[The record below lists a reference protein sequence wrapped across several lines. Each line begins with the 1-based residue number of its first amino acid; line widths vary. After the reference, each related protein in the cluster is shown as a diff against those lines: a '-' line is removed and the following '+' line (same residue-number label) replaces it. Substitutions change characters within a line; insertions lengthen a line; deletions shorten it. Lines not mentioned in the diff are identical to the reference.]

1 MSVLPYQPTSDEDIF
16 RLCTKECGIITAT
29 EDQQYFALGCMFCP
43 AKFLYF
49 DAFIGHMQTD
59 HGPQTMGQ
67 KGLFGDMLGLGY
79 NGSYSENDSGHSG
92 VAAEDLT
99 DTDPSLLVPQT
110 VMIKEEVGDDALE
123 PPKHDDSIITGL
135 STENELADTVNSMYP
150 VKQEHSEPE
159 VSMEGDGE
167 SYMPDNYG
175 NYEDFT
181 NNGDEDDHNYQ
192 EDDENNYDDLVEQ
205 SLLGG
210 NHEMESGL
218 TMHIKDRK
226 MIQFLIDSY
235 RRNTFLWD
243 HRHPQFRDR
252 SKRQHFLDWIVM
264 EFKRRFNLSLAKD
277 AVTRKWD
284 NLRTVYK
291 RECNRM
297 SLENTNISTLWY
309 FKDLHFLNRFYGGNQ
324 KMTEAV
330 VKETVYRRR
339 SSALWNDVST
349 MKLLSMVEQYP
360 CFYNKYNIDY
370 RSKEKRGEALQKMA
384 AELQKMIEVSTIQIS
399 KRISQLRFD
408 YSKQKQERLLCEQ
421 NNKVFMPTYSYYDQM
436 QFMDADIAPFKCEF
450 CPVIVQ
456 SPRELDTHLNTHQ
469 PEGTYACNICPV
481 SFLDV
486 DQLNQHKQIHTP
498 TSKEVKYWCDLCT
511 ASFRT
516 KEVYDEHMR
525 RHNDELLLPSLANI
539 PHAGNDMG
547 MAENENSLLHMDN
560 SEYDDGYSCDICGK
574 SFTNMVYL
582 NAHRAQ
588 HTSPSERPFR
598 CDYSHC
604 GRLFPTRQSMLE
616 HARQHYSDEEFKCD
630 ICGKT
635 FKSLKN
641 LQNHK
646 QIHDAI
652 KRYVCK
658 ICGSAFAQA
667 AGLYLHKRRHNRPNS
682 RIHQGY

>member
-1 MSVLPYQPTSDEDIF
+1 MSVLPYPPTSDDDIL

-43 AKFLYF
+43 AKFLFF
-49 DAFIGHMQTD
+49 DAFIGHIQTE
-59 HGPQTMGQ
+59 HGAQAMDQ
-67 KGLFGDMLGLGY
+67 KGFFGGMLGLGY
-79 NGSYSENDSGHSG
+79 DDSYGENNSGRSG
-92 VAAEDLT
+92 EGTEDLT

-110 VMIKEEVGDDALE
+110 VMIKEEVDDE
-123 PPKHDDSIITGL
+123 SVQPQPSNSVMPGFP
-135 STENELADTVNSMYP
+135 SENDLADSSNSIYP
-150 VKQEHSEPE
+150 VKQECAEQKTE
-159 VSMEGDGE
+159 TDTDN
-167 SYMPDNYG
+167 YMTDNYG
-175 NYEDFT
+175 SYEDFT
-181 NNGDEDDHNYQ
+181 NNGDEDDPSYQ
-192 EDDENNYDDLVEQ
+192 EDDDDNNYDDLVEQ
-205 SLLGG
+205 SLLGVNNG
-210 NHEMESGL
+210 TETGL

-226 MIQFLIDSY
+226 MIKYLIDAY

-252 SKRQHFLDWIVM
+252 VKRQQFLDWMVM

-297 SLENTNISTLWY
+297 SIEGTNISTLWY
-309 FKDLHFLNRFYGGNQ
+309 FKDLHFLNRLYGGNL
-324 KMTEAV
+324 KIPEAI

-339 SSALWNDVST
+339 YSALWNDVST
-349 MKLLSMVEQYP
+349 TKLLSMVEQFP
-360 CFYNKYNIDY
+360 CFYNKYNVDY

-384 AELQKMIEVSTIQIS
+384 SELQKMIDVSTIQIS

-421 NNKVFMPTYSYYDQM
+421 SNKMFSPSYTYYDQM
-436 QFMDADIAPFKCEF
+436 QFMDADIAPFKCDY

-456 SPRELDTHLNTHQ
+456 SPRELDSHLTTHQ
-469 PEGTYACNICPV
+469 PEGSFDCNVC
-481 SFLDV
+481 SLTFLDV
-486 DQLNQHKQIHTP
+486 DQLNQHKQVHNTP
-498 TSKEVKYWCDLCT
+498 PNKEVKYWCDLCT

-525 RHNDELLLPSLANI
+525 RHNDELLLPALANM
-539 PHAGNDMG
+539 PQSGNDMDTS
-547 MAENENSLLHMDN
+547 ENSNPLMDN
-560 SEYDDGYSCDICGK
+560 SDYDDGYSCDICGK
-574 SFTNMVYL
+574 AFTNMVYL

-588 HTSPSERPFR
+588 HASANDRSFH
-598 CDYSHC
+598 CDYANCYRAFSS
-604 GRLFPTRQSMLE
+604 RQSLLD
-616 HARQHYSDEEFKCD
+616 HTRQHYSDDDFKCD
-630 ICGKT
+630 FCGKT

-652 KRYVCK
+652 KKYVCK